1 MIRHL
6 ALFTLS
12 DKARDEGLEKVLDK
26 LRNSAVNMV
35 GKIPGL
41 LRIELN
47 FNEAKNSPH
56 DLVFYSEFEDLAA
69 LDGYQHN
76 SIHEEHKRFARDYVG
91 NQEIVDIQSS

>member
-12 DKARDEGLEKVLDK
+12 DKAHDEGLEKVLYK
-26 LRNSAVNMV
+26 LRNSALNMV

-41 LRIELN
+41 LKAELSLN
-47 FNEAKNSPH
+47 GAKSSPH

-69 LDGYQHN
+69 LEEYQHN
-76 SIHEEHKRFARDYVG
+76 PIHEEHKRFAKDYVK
-91 NQEIVDIQSS
+91 NQEVVDI

>member
-12 DKARDEGLEKVLDK
+12 DKARDEGIEKVLDK
-26 LRNSAVNMV
+26 LRHSAENMV

-41 LRIELN
+41 IKAELSLN
-47 FNEAKNSPH
+47 GAKNSPH

-76 SIHEEHKRFARDYVG
+76 PIHEEHKRFAKDYVT
-91 NQEIVDIQSS
+91 NQEVVDIF

>member
-6 ALFTLS
+6 ALFTLT

-41 LRIELN
+41 LKAELSLN
-47 FNEAKNSPH
+47 GAKDSPH

-76 SIHEEHKRFARDYVG
+76 PIHEEHKRFAREYVG
-91 NQEIVDIQSS
+91 NQEVVDLF